1 MGAETFR
8 VTSATAPKGR
18 NVTFP
23 ELAFL
28 ETLLERLKGRAR
40 VETPATVKL
49 GQENFPIH
57 TICFGSTD
65 PAAPT
70 LVLTG
75 GMHGQEKIGSQVVL
89 SVLETLIELLDWDDL
104 TAQMLEKC
112 RIAFMPI
119 VNPAGMY
126 LLRRS
131 NANGVDLN
139 RNAPLEADSHSYPL
153 LGGQTLTPHLPWY
166 RGDPS
171 AMEVEARAF
180 CDFVSRESFGSKA
193 AIVLDCHSGYGTM
206 DRLWFPHAH
215 TFKPFPH
222 LAEAFALKNLLDN
235 TYPNHVYIMEPG
247 AQGYTMSGDLLDY
260 LYLEHRKL
268 NDPGKIFMPITLEMG
283 SWLWLKKNPVQIFS
297 GMGIFN
303 PMHLH
308 RHRRILRRH
317 ITLIEF
323 LQKAVINHRHWAFL
337 RSSVREELQKGAVD
351 FWYPEE

>member
-1 MGAETFR
+1 M
-8 VTSATAPKGR
+8 
-18 NVTFP
+18 FP

-28 ETLLERLKGRAR
+28 ESLLERMPAGAR
-40 VETPATVKL
+40 VEKKAELRFAEHT
-49 GQENFPIH
+49 FPIH
-57 TICFGSTD
+57 TICFGSRD
-65 PAAPT
+65 PSAPT
-70 LVLTG
+70 LALTG

-89 SVLETLIELLDWDDL
+89 SALETLIELLEWDEL
-104 TAQMLEKC
+104 THQALEKS
-112 RIAFMPI
+112 RIVFLPI
-119 VNPAGMY
+119 LNPVGMY

-131 NANGVDLN
+131 NGNGVDLN

-153 LGGQTLTPHLPWY
+153 LGGQTITPLLPWY
-166 RGDPS
+166 RGDPFN
-171 AMEVEARAF
+171 MEAEARAY
-180 CDFVSRESFGSKA
+180 CDFISREVFPSKA

-215 TFKPFPH
+215 TFRPFPH

-268 NDPGKIFMPITLEMG
+268 NDPSKVFLPITLEMG

-308 RHRRILRRH
+308 RHKRILRRH

-323 LQKAVINHRHWAFL
+323 LHKAVINHRHWAFL
-337 RSSVREELQKGAVD
+337 RSSEREELQKGAID
-351 FWYPEE
+351 YWYPEE